1 MLTLVTSEVHTDHVV
16 AYPAV
21 FHDRKES
28 EGGSIDPLDHIIPQ
42 EAQPQPHA
50 LLPHSAM
57 LARFASTASA
67 RATAP
72 RCQQKASHRCLRVG
86 GTNSYSSVSSI
97 DIAERTKRLLRAKAD
112 SGLTYDELAAKLGV
126 TNTYAAQILLGQ
138 AKLTEETASKLR
150 GALPMAPTQD
160 ILDLQASC
168 PMRGFDEQ
176 ILKEPNVYRTYEA
189 ITHYGEAIKS
199 IINEQC
205 GDGEFEDWHVFS

>member
-1 MLTLVTSEVHTDHVV
+1 
-16 AYPAV
+16 
-21 FHDRKES
+21 
-28 EGGSIDPLDHIIPQ
+28 
-42 EAQPQPHA
+42 
-50 LLPHSAM
+50 M
-57 LARFASTASA
+57 LARFALTASA

-72 RCQQKASHRCLRVG
+72 RCQRKASRRCLRVG
-86 GTNSYSSVSSI
+86 ASISECLASSPPSSGRCSSYSSVSSI
-97 DIAERTKRLLRAKAD
+97 DIAERTKRLLQAKAD

-205 GDGEFEDWHVFS
+205 GDGESEDWHVFSGTCLINLRSNSPISVFILFG

>member
-1 MLTLVTSEVHTDHVV
+1 
-16 AYPAV
+16 
-21 FHDRKES
+21 
-28 EGGSIDPLDHIIPQ
+28 
-42 EAQPQPHA
+42 
-50 LLPHSAM
+50 M
-57 LARFASTASA
+57 LARFALTASA

-72 RCQQKASHRCLRVG
+72 RCQRKASRRCLRVG
-86 GTNSYSSVSSI
+86 ASISECLALSPPSSGRCSSYSSVSSI
-97 DIAERTKRLLRAKAD
+97 DIAERTKRLLQAKAD

-205 GDGEFEDWHVFS
+205 GDGESEDWHVFFGNME